1 MIYELSPPYFR
12 KSLLESSDGLLSWQ
26 DELCLRCRSSVSV
39 LGGSRLHM
47 QLLILDEA
55 SQTAVVLFDGMTEL
69 LSSVLTAD
77 GSSRTAV
84 TLDGAASTKA
94 RGTTC
99 KIEFCVKAASAS
111 DGEDTSHPKLQS
123 LVPFNSSVSCPQRRS
138 AITTYTDDSPHSP
151 TYTGGEEVGQL
162 FSLHSVHIS
171 KPRGPSGRRGSSAL
185 KPIAIDQL
193 HPLII
198 RTDPES
204 LLSYSQENCSS
215 GSSNGALTP
224 STPFDKLSLPSRVWQ
239 DGSSGAAHHASRHC
253 GHASGAVA
261 LTVAETARQQLGSLV
276 RDADAVG
283 SMSISR
289 PMTTLLSPPIRQS
302 TLKHSTWSRQHKG
315 SRSALLRGTVS
326 ESGSEH
332 GGTDSDAGSLNL
344 RDEAEIFNTIS
355 RLTLSLK
362 SSPAIA
368 SCQTPIPLRQRIL
381 TRNQLS
387 AAPEVALTETMKTPG
402 AERDKSVAAPPEKRR
417 PFQMATSQLAPLQL
431 VEPELSSSTRATPP
445 TMAEAPVE
453 VQLVRFGRARFSRHA
468 SMHLE
473 ATEALRMN
481 RGETHVTPAD
491 TSPHVTPADTSPS
504 VQAHTIVGTET
515 LPPSSGQLSSRRKL
529 IGPETDEYCYF
540 PLELMHDDYAM
551 RMLALLGNAVRANS
565 ERILGKAAAAR
576 LDTVGIDGDLLAA
589 AAPERRNESPVAADS
604 EPIAAPVDISE
615 EVKLLKFVSSCES
628 VHEALKDALQPLLE
642 LFCCRVGSPSKKLK
656 ASGYLGDLTEHFH
669 WARVVV
675 ATIMDMEGDGAD
687 PLATRGNANS
697 VASLSLFA
705 LKELQEQMDSH
716 RLSKEQRMKEMN
728 WTWTTHSNEEGGGD
742 NNRYSEGWSSTSS
755 AIGEV
760 NIGIAVVGAE
770 RDAVV
775 AAMTP
780 PLHKKDGNDAVSQ
793 TKDGNDA
800 VSQTKKPLS
809 RENASAMT
817 KWIVE
822 RSKGDKANL
831 LLGLI
836 PRNLAVIELML
847 CFTAIKDLLSQYKD
861 FHKGMGHRAET
872 LYLRTFVDALE
883 QQLTVDLSS
892 IGAFKTSDRS
902 LSSDADVSSSH
913 PTLDTSCST
922 VDFSPFSPLPKSRIA
937 SADYMSTAL
946 SQIFHDLD
954 SSMSSAV
961 ASVVPPPESHGATGD
976 RGSNESSGGQAV
988 LQSGTSRA
996 SKPAIATK
1004 KDIVAKRKS
1013 WSDLTYGTDVGGV
1026 KSSSDGSGEGGPPP
1040 GVMMHASVRNGKYLL
1055 KRMHELV
1062 RSCEDT
1068 VQQLHEHCA
1077 MVVQLRS
1084 SIVRADLERE
1094 AANDELDE
1102 SLSQEQLLH
1111 GIIKELNDLKTQLHR
1126 RLTPLHLSDLE
1137 SLSDLLKGT
1146 DFQTV
1151 LPLRLLSDPL
1161 TTNNSIASLLIRSKS
1176 VALVASIYT
1185 NWPNLIIS
1193 CPSDS
1198 AHHASGDSTL
1208 QQRPATDIDV
1218 ADSLDFDDVGSLRR
1232 VGFSLRQLRDSQCYE
1247 LQQLLVA
1254 GYPLM
1259 DIRTLKA
1266 ERTGLG
1272 LGSSQNS
1279 YCISAKDL
1287 RCAGYSI
1294 QQVLTSCSCDET

>member
-1 MIYELSPPYFR
+1 M
-12 KSLLESSDGLLSWQ
+12 
-26 DELCLRCRSSVSV
+26 SV

-69 LSSVLTAD
+69 LSSILTAD
-77 GSSRTAV
+77 GSSRTTV
-84 TLDGAASTKA
+84 TLDGTASTKA

-111 DGEDTSHPKLQS
+111 DGEDSSRSSHLKLQS
-123 LVPFNSSVSCPQRRS
+123 LVPFNSSVSSPQRRS

-151 TYTGGEEVGQL
+151 TTGGEEVGQL

-171 KPRGPSGRRGSSAL
+171 KPRGPSGRRGSSAP

-204 LLSYSQENCSS
+204 LLSHSQENCLS

-224 STPFDKLSLPSRVWQ
+224 STPFDKSNLLSLTRVLQ
-239 DGSSGAAHHASRHC
+239 DGSSGAAHHAVTPSRHC
-253 GHASGAVA
+253 GHASSAAA

-276 RDADAVG
+276 RDAVIDADRG
-283 SMSISR
+283 AEGNMSISR

-402 AERDKSVAAPPEKRR
+402 AERDKSAAAPPEKRR

-431 VEPELSSSTRATPP
+431 VEPEPSSSTRATP
-445 TMAEAPVE
+445 TTAEAPAE
-453 VQLVRFGRARFSRHA
+453 AQLVRFGRARFSRHA

-473 ATEALRMN
+473 ATEALHMN
-481 RGETHVTPAD
+481 RGEGSGTHVTPVD
-491 TSPHVTPADTSPS
+491 SSPSHTIVTPADTSPS
-504 VQAHTIVGTET
+504 HTIVGTET
-515 LPPSSGQLSSRRKL
+515 LPPSSDELSSRRKL

-551 RMLALLGNAVRANS
+551 RMLALLGKAVRANS

-576 LDTVGIDGDLLAA
+576 LDTVGIDGDLVAE
-589 AAPERRNESPVAADS
+589 AAPERRNKSPVAADS
-604 EPIAAPVDISE
+604 PVGISE

-705 LKELQEQMDSH
+705 LRELQEQMDGH

-728 WTWTTHSNEEGGGD
+728 WTWTSHSNEEGGGD
-742 NNRYSEGWSSTSS
+742 NNHYSEGWSSTSS

-760 NIGIAVVGAE
+760 DIGITVVSTE
-770 RDAVV
+770 SDAVV

-780 PLHKKDGNDAVSQ
+780 PLHKKDGNDAVP
-793 TKDGNDA
+793 
-800 VSQTKKPLS
+800 QTKKPLS

-817 KWIVE
+817 KWMVE

-861 FHKGMGHRAET
+861 FHKRMGHRAET

-922 VDFSPFSPLPKSRIA
+922 VDFAPFSPSPKSGIA

-961 ASVVPPPESHGATGD
+961 ASVVPPPESHGGGTGD
-976 RGSNESSGGQAV
+976 RGSTESSGGQAV
-988 LQSGTSRA
+988 LQQSGTSRA
-996 SKPAIATK
+996 SNPAIATR

-1068 VQQLHEHCA
+1068 VHQLHEHCA

-1126 RLTPLHLSDLE
+1126 RLTPLRLSDLE

-1193 CPSDS
+1193 CPSSTPNLIISCPSNS

-1208 QQRPATDIDV
+1208 QQRSARDIDV

-1266 ERTGLG
+1266 ERTALG